1 MKRKLT
7 RILLAAGAILVLSL
21 CLPWTLIGKSPDLN
35 TVRKYVPDA
44 PVKTPE
50 GNEWT
55 FSADR
60 VVGDHT
66 SEYVEAFGN
75 CSLSLGEDQ
84 LRADFVRYYQATGWV
99 FLKGN
104 IRAHWGG
111 DFLQADEG
119 EFDLNNMTGWLKNGK
134 LFMAKPHI
142 YVEAERVGKAVGDSY
157 TFKNA
162 KVTSCSGDKP
172 AWSVTSEEGDISLDG
187 RVHLYRSAFRVKDVP
202 VFYWPYMALPG
213 KRERQSGFL
222 IPYMSSSKKLG
233 MQVNMPYYWAINNEM
248 DATFYQNYMS
258 KRGYMQGIEFRH
270 AEDASSKG
278 LWQVDIMSDS
288 RRAPSESDE
297 WDDYNDD
304 GLTRSNRSRWWLRSK
319 YDGWLGSP
327 EWKIK
332 LDLDLVSDQNY
343 LRDFQDGPTGFEKT
357 RDNFLEAFGRDI
369 ENQDSLNR
377 YSTAYVSRS
386 WERFGVVG
394 MAQYDE
400 NLQFMN
406 GNGKSSENDTVQTL
420 PELDAFAFQ
429 QSLFGSGLEASFET
443 KYNYF
448 HREYGNSGH
457 RFRATPELKLPLKS
471 DVLTVIPS
479 LSVDHTSYNLTQHE
493 DTGDIDVIGTGGRG
507 DVIDTSKIKDG
518 FQSRTTWSG
527 GFTAF
532 SEMSRTFALTGET
545 KPEPSLAGT
554 SRWAMLKH
562 SITPR
567 VEYSYSPY
575 VTGQD
580 SLPYFDSLDRLEGKN
595 KVTYSLTN
603 VLDRRRDSVVLSPGE
618 DGEPVA
624 SVSKDYLDFLLFRLE
639 QSYDLREA
647 NRNDERSEYER
658 RPFSDFMA
666 ELKIR
671 PTNFI
676 DILTRN
682 WFSPY
687 LGDMTQSE
695 TSVRLYKKGLGEFSV
710 GYDYL
715 EAVDEYL
722 RTRDDP
728 MSIVSLE
735 GSLELTET
743 FTLGAKYRHDFN
755 SERDLE
761 RTIKLNWA
769 GECYTLYFAF
779 TQKPNDNRFVF
790 GFDLLNF

>member
-1 MKRKLT
+1 
-7 RILLAAGAILVLSL
+7 
-21 CLPWTLIGKSPDLN
+21 
-35 TVRKYVPDA
+35 
-44 PVKTPE
+44 
-50 GNEWT
+50 
-55 FSADR
+55 
-60 VVGDHT
+60 
-66 SEYVEAFGN
+66 
-75 CSLSLGEDQ
+75 
-84 LRADFVRYYQATGWV
+84 
-99 FLKGN
+99 
-104 IRAHWGG
+104 
-111 DFLQADEG
+111 
-119 EFDLNNMTGWLKNGK
+119 
-134 LFMAKPHI
+134 
-142 YVEAERVGKAVGDSY
+142 
-157 TFKNA
+157 
-162 KVTSCSGDKP
+162 
-172 AWSVTSEEGDISLDG
+172 
-187 RVHLYRSAFRVKDVP
+187 
-202 VFYWPYMALPG
+202 
-213 KRERQSGFL
+213 
-222 IPYMSSSKKLG
+222 
-233 MQVNMPYYWAINNEM
+233 
-248 DATFYQNYMS
+248 
-258 KRGYMQGIEFRH
+258 
-270 AEDASSKG
+270 
-278 LWQVDIMSDS
+278 
-288 RRAPSESDE
+288 
-297 WDDYNDD
+297 
-304 GLTRSNRSRWWLRSK
+304 
-319 YDGWLGSP
+319 
-327 EWKIK
+327 
-332 LDLDLVSDQNY
+332 
-343 LRDFQDGPTGFEKT
+343 
-357 RDNFLEAFGRDI
+357 
-369 ENQDSLNR
+369 
-377 YSTAYVSRS
+377 
-386 WERFGVVG
+386 
-394 MAQYDE
+394 
-400 NLQFMN
+400 MN

-457 RFRATPELKLPLKS
+457 RLRATPELKLPLKS

-493 DTGDIDVIGTGGRG
+493 DTGDIDVIGTGGRD

-545 KPEPSLAGT
+545 RPEPSLAGT

-580 SLPYFDSLDRLEGKN
+580 SLPYFDSLDRLEGRN

-624 SVSKDYLDFLLFRLE
+624 SVAKDYLDFLLFRLE

-647 NRNDERSEYER
+647 NRNDERGEYER

-666 ELKIR
+666 ELKIK
-671 PTNFI
+671 PTTFI

-695 TSVRLYKKGLGEFSV
+695 TSVRLYKKGVGEFSV

-735 GSLELTET
+735 GSLELSEA

-779 TQKPNDNRFVF
+779 TQKSNDNRFVF